1 MNNKKD
7 SMVSV
12 NSIELSR
19 QTAILHMRV
28 IVRDILLTGADF
40 ERLQRYFNVELIK
53 RNISLKEEKVLS
65 NILEDVYQEW
75 LECGC

>member
-28 IVRDILLTGADF
+28 IVRDILLTDEDF
-40 ERLQRYFNVELIK
+40 ERLKRYFNVELIK
-53 RNISLKEEKVLS
+53 RNISFKEEKVLS
-65 NILEDVYQEW
+65 NILEVVYQEW
-75 LECGC
+75 FEFGC